1 MGGCGT
7 CKSECGR
14 EDGCGTR
21 KAEQTGILD
30 RLIAELYPSRRW
42 GQPDAER
49 CFRNGLGEAEVLRLG
64 QQLADVLKAPVY
76 FVPGGPEDL
85 CSFLYVLCVGRPPA
99 LVELRAESEAA
110 SGETTGGATGGNA
123 SDPPGALTPEAAG
136 IRERYLRLC
145 CSRIVRAVCVQE
157 VAMELELAP
166 APSGESSDGA
176 AAARAPELGPA
187 MGPALGPALGPA
199 MGPALGPALGM
210 IKELPLPG
218 VFDPKLLKRFQ
229 KTVDLL
235 MAQDIEHLDMGLLDV
250 PAAMRELDGA
260 AYVERYGDEP
270 ALLNYFFYAQPVRTA
285 ALCFVP
291 LSLVARAQAAAEAV
305 GASFAVAI

>member
-21 KAEQTGILD
+21 KAEQTVILD
-30 RLIAELYPSRRW
+30 RLLAELYPSRRW
-42 GQPDAER
+42 GQPDEAR

-76 FVPGGPEDL
+76 FVPGGPDDF
-85 CSFLYVLCVGRPPA
+85 CDFLYVLCVGRPPA
-99 LVELRAESEAA
+99 LVELRAEPEAA
-110 SGETTGGATGGNA
+110 ATADGAT
-123 SDPPGALTPEAAG
+123 GALTPEAAA

-157 VAMELELAP
+157 VAMELELGA
-166 APSGESSDGA
+166 AASDGSDGA
-176 AAARAPELGPA
+176 APDLASVAV
-187 MGPALGPALGPA
+187 
-199 MGPALGPALGM
+199 

-235 MAQDIEHLDMGLLDV
+235 MAQGIEHLDMGLLDV
-250 PAAMRELDGA
+250 PAGQRELDGT

-270 ALLNYFFYAQPVRTA
+270 ALLNFFFYAQPVRTA
-285 ALCFVP
+285 ALSFVP
-291 LSLVARAQAAAEAV
+291 LSRVAQAQAAAESV
-305 GASFAVAI
+305 GASFAVAV

>member
-21 KAEQTGILD
+21 KAEQTEVLD
-30 RLIAELYPSRRW
+30 RLLSELYPSRRW
-42 GQPDAER
+42 GQPDEVR

-76 FVPGGPEDL
+76 FVPGGPDDF
-85 CSFLYVLCVGRPPA
+85 CSFLYVLCIGRPPA
-99 LVELRAESEAA
+99 LVELRAEPEAA
-110 SGETTGGATGGNA
+110 TTTDGATY
-123 SDPPGALTPEAAG
+123 ALTPEAAT

-157 VAMELELAP
+157 VAMELELGAP
-166 APSGESSDGA
+166 ASDA
-176 AAARAPELGPA
+176 AAPDPA
-187 MGPALGPALGPA
+187 AVAV
-199 MGPALGPALGM
+199 

-235 MAQDIEHLDMGLLDV
+235 MAQGIEHLDMGLLDV
-250 PAAMRELDGA
+250 PAAMRALDGS
-260 AYVERYGDEP
+260 AYLERYGDEP
-270 ALLNYFFYAQPVRTA
+270 ALLNFFFYAQPVRTA
-285 ALCFVP
+285 ALSFVP
-291 LSLVARAQAAAEAV
+291 LSRVAQAQAAAEAV
-305 GASFAVAI
+305 GASFAVAV

>member
-21 KAEQTGILD
+21 KAEQAVILD
-30 RLIAELYPSRRW
+30 RLVAELYPSRRW

-49 CFRNGLGEAEVLRLG
+49 CFRNGLCEAEVLRLG
-64 QQLADVLKAPVY
+64 QQLSDVLKAPVY

-110 SGETTGGATGGNA
+110 AAATP
-123 SDPPGALTPEAAG
+123 DPRTDGLSPEAAG
-136 IRERYLRLC
+136 IRERYLRLS
-145 CSRIVRAVCVQE
+145 CSRIVRAACVQE
-157 VAMELELAP
+157 VAMELELA
-166 APSGESSDGA
+166 APPSNDSSNGSDGA
-176 AAARAPELGPA
+176 LAATRAPEV
-187 MGPALGPALGPA
+187 AL
-199 MGPALGPALGM
+199 

-229 KTVDLL
+229 KTVDLV
-235 MAQDIEHLDMGLLDV
+235 MAQGIEHLDMGLLDV
-250 PAAMRELDGA
+250 PAAMRELDGS

-270 ALLNYFFYAQPVRTA
+270 SLLNYFFYAQPVRTA
-285 ALCFVP
+285 ALSFVP

-305 GASFAVAI
+305 GASFAVAV